1 MTTPGI
7 CTSADDCPIH
17 PGIRGIHPP
26 WGFNDPA
33 TLIDELNAINDA
45 LRRAI
50 PGSWDD
56 DAAWSHIASQ
66 WIAHMATTHGAHCPG
81 RHCQA
86 TADTPA
92 YVGSLRRMATVDA
105 TNYGLYGRGY
115 RDAIRDLA
123 NELGVDLDG

>member
-1 MTTPGI
+1 MTTPGV

-17 PGIRGIHPP
+17 PGIHGIHPP
-26 WGFNDPA
+26 WGLNNPA
-33 TLIDELNAINDA
+33 TLVDELNAINAA
-45 LRRAI
+45 LERAI

-56 DAAWSHIASQ
+56 DAAWSNIASQ
-66 WIAHMATTHGAHCPG
+66 WITHMATTHGAHCPG

-92 YVGSLRRMATVDA
+92 YVGTLREMLAAAWCYGDRATAEKV
-105 TNYGLYGRGY
+105 
-115 RDAIRDLA
+115 IRDLA